1 MLPLEQ
7 IVFGHNISCQ
17 GVLAK
22 SLLILD
28 NHSKDT
34 GPWRQSRVH
43 PVKPMKLVKKKPD
56 LLFLLFLL
64 FGLGVVLSA
73 GASLI

>member
-1 MLPLEQ
+1 MLPHEQ

-28 NHSKDT
+28 IRSKVL
-34 GPWRQSRVH
+34 GPWGESRVH

-56 LLFLLFLL
+56 LLLLLFLL

>member
-1 MLPLEQ
+1 MLPVEQ
-7 IVFGHNISCQ
+7 IVFVHNISCQ

-28 NHSKDT
+28 NHSKGI
-34 GPWRQSRVH
+34 GPLLQSRVH

>member
-1 MLPLEQ
+1 
-7 IVFGHNISCQ
+7 
-17 GVLAK
+17 
-22 SLLILD
+22 
-28 NHSKDT
+28 
-34 GPWRQSRVH
+34 
-43 PVKPMKLVKKKPD
+43 MKLVKKKPD

>member
-17 GVLAK
+17 GVLVK

-28 NHSKDT
+28 NHSKVI

-64 FGLGVVLSA
+64 FDLGVVLSA